1 MPYMRAPGPFRRGLI
16 VARLYYTQAQGC
28 TLKESTMVLVLKN
41 EQMEGLLPMSEEI
54 DAIEQAF
61 QELGE
66 GKAMNSPR
74 ARLRTPWKEEGG
86 QYYFNNI
93 MGLVPGM
100 KSMALRIDSSFSREI
115 EVAGSKRRVYPGD
128 YIGLVMLFDM
138 DTCEILA
145 LMDDHFISTL
155 RVGATSAVA
164 SKYLARRDAKLMGLL
179 GSGEQARTQ
188 LTAHAVVRP
197 LTRVKVYSPNR
208 ENRRRF
214 AQEMSEK
221 TGIEVVPVDSA
232 AEAVRGSDI
241 VSAATNTVDPVVQG
255 RWLEEGMHVTSLVG
269 GDGFLPRKELD
280 DEAIMKASL
289 IVVGYK
295 PQIFLDK
302 QAEFHDR
309 LARGLVKPEDLH
321 ELGDLLTGR
330 CRGREDDREITF
342 FKNNTG
348 MGIQFAATARKMY
361 EKAKEKGIGTELPLD
376 LFMTKRGDK
385 LYSP

>member
-1 MPYMRAPGPFRRGLI
+1 
-16 VARLYYTQAQGC
+16 
-28 TLKESTMVLVLKN
+28 MVLVLKN
-41 EQMEGLLPMSEEI
+41 EQMENLLPMPEEVA
-54 DAIEQAF
+54 AIEQAF
-61 QELGE
+61 RELGE
-66 GKAMNSPR
+66 GKAMIAPR

-100 KSMALRIDSSFSREI
+100 KSMALRIDSSFSKEI
-115 EVAGSKRRVYPGD
+115 QVAGAKRRVYPGD
-128 YIGLVMLFDM
+128 FIGLVLLFDM

-145 LMDDHFISTL
+145 MMDDHHISTM

-164 SKYLARRDAKLMGLL
+164 SKYLARQDARIMGLL

-188 LTAHAVVRP
+188 VTAHLAVRP
-197 LTRVKVYSPNR
+197 LRKIKVYSPTR
-208 ENRRRF
+208 ENRERF
-214 AQEMSEK
+214 ASELSAQ
-221 TGIEVVPVDSA
+221 TGIEIVPVASA
-232 AEAVRGSDI
+232 EEAIRGSDI
-241 VSAATNTVDPVVQG
+241 VTAATNTVDPVIQG
-255 RWLEEGMHVTSLVG
+255 KWVERGMHLNSIVG

-280 DEAIMKASL
+280 DEAIMKSDL
-289 IVVGYK
+289 IVVGSK
-295 PQIFLDK
+295 QQILIDR

-309 LARGLVKPEDLH
+309 LERGVVKSEDLH
-321 ELGDLLTGR
+321 ELGDLLTGK
-330 CRGREDDREITF
+330 CRGRKEPGEITF

-361 EKAKEKGIGTELPLD
+361 EKAREKGIGTELPLD

>member
-1 MPYMRAPGPFRRGLI
+1 MA
-16 VARLYYTQAQGC
+16 
-28 TLKESTMVLVLKN
+28 
-41 EQMEGLLPMSEEI
+41 EEI

-61 QELGE
+61 RELGQ
-66 GKAMNSPR
+66 GKAMNAPR

-100 KSMALRIDSSFSREI
+100 KSMALRIDSSFSKEI
-115 EVAGSKRRVYPGD
+115 QVAGSKRRVYPGD
-128 YIGLVMLFDM
+128 FIGLVMLFDM

-145 LMDDHFISTL
+145 LMDDHYISTM

-164 SKYLARRDAKLMGLL
+164 SKYLARNNANVLGLL
-179 GSGEQARTQ
+179 GSGEQAKTQ
-188 LTAHAVVRP
+188 VTAHACVRR
-197 LTRVKVYSPNR
+197 LTKVQVYSPTKANR
-208 ENRRRF
+208 EKF
-214 AQEMSEK
+214 AKEMSEQ
-221 TGIEVVPVDSA
+221 TGIEIVPVNSA
-232 AEAVRGSDI
+232 EEAVRGSDI
-241 VSAATNTVDPVVQG
+241 VSAATNTVEPVIQG
-255 RWLEEGMHVTSLVG
+255 KWLEAGMHVTSLVG

-280 DEAIMKASL
+280 DEAIRRANL

-309 LARGLVKPEDLH
+309 LEKGIVKTEDLH
-321 ELGDLLTGR
+321 ELGDLLNGK
-330 CRGREDDREITF
+330 CRGRRDEGEITF

-361 EKAKEKGIGTELPLD
+361 EKAKEKGIGAELPLD

-385 LYSP
+385 LFSP

>member
-1 MPYMRAPGPFRRGLI
+1 
-16 VARLYYTQAQGC
+16 
-28 TLKESTMVLVLKN
+28 MVLVLKN
-41 EQMEGLLPMSEEI
+41 EQMEDLLPMDEEI
-54 DAIEQAF
+54 EAIEQAF
-61 QELGE
+61 VELGQ
-66 GKAMNSPR
+66 GKAMNAPR

-100 KSMALRIDSSFSREI
+100 KSMALRIDSSFSKQI
-115 EVAGSKRRVYPGD
+115 EVGGSKRRVYPGD

-145 LMDDHFISTL
+145 LMDDHYISTM

-164 SKYLARRDAKLMGLL
+164 SKYLARKDAQVMGLL
-179 GSGEQARTQ
+179 GAGEQAKTQ
-188 LTAHAVVRP
+188 LTAHAVVRK
-197 LTRVKVYSPNR
+197 LVKVKVYSPTKENR
-208 ENRRRF
+208 ERF
-214 AQEMSEK
+214 AKQMSEE
-221 TGIEVVPVDSA
+221 TGIEVAPVASA
-232 AEAVRGSDI
+232 EEAIRGSDI
-241 VSAATNTVDPVVQG
+241 VTAATNTVDPVIQG
-255 RWLEEGMHVTSLVG
+255 NWVEEGMHLNSIVG

-280 DEAIMKASL
+280 DEAVLKADL

-295 PQIFLDK
+295 PQIFLDR

-309 LARGLVKPEDLH
+309 LERGLVRADDLH
-321 ELGDLLTGR
+321 ELGELLNGK
-330 CRGREDDREITF
+330 CRGRRDPKEITF

>member
-1 MPYMRAPGPFRRGLI
+1 
-16 VARLYYTQAQGC
+16 
-28 TLKESTMVLVLKN
+28 MVLVLKN
-41 EQMEGLLPMSEEI
+41 DQMENLLPMSEEI

-61 QELGE
+61 RELGE
-66 GKAMNSPR
+66 GKAMNAPR

-93 MGLVPGM
+93 MGLVPGV
-100 KSMALRIDSSFSREI
+100 KSMALRIDSSFSKEVL
-115 EVAGSKRRVYPGD
+115 VAGSKRRVYPGD
-128 YIGLVMLFDM
+128 FIGLVMLFDM

-145 LMDDHFISTL
+145 LMDDHHISTM

-164 SKYLARRDAKLMGLL
+164 SKYLARKDATVMGLL
-179 GSGEQARTQ
+179 GSGEQAQTQ
-188 LTAHAVVRP
+188 LTAHAVGRS
-197 LTRVKVYSPNR
+197 LTRVKVYSPTKENR
-208 ENRRRF
+208 ERF
-214 AQEMSEK
+214 SREMSAE
-221 TGIEVVPVDSA
+221 TGIEVVSVPSA
-232 AEAVRGSDI
+232 DEAVRGSDI
-241 VSAATNTVDPVVQG
+241 VSAATNTVDPVVEG
-255 RWLEEGMHVTSLVG
+255 RWLEAGTHLTSLVG

-280 DEAIMKASL
+280 DEAIRKADL

-295 PQIFLDK
+295 PQIFIDK

-309 LARGLVKPEDLH
+309 IARGIVKPEDLH
-321 ELGDLLTGR
+321 ELGDLVNGK
-330 CRGREDDREITF
+330 CRGREIDKEMTF

-361 EKAKEKGIGTELPLD
+361 DKAREKGVGTELPLD

>member
-1 MPYMRAPGPFRRGLI
+1 
-16 VARLYYTQAQGC
+16 
-28 TLKESTMVLVLKN
+28 MVMVLKN
-41 EQMEGLLPMSEEI
+41 EDMEGLLPMAEEV

-61 QELGE
+61 RELGE
-66 GKAMNSPR
+66 GKAMIAPR

-100 KSMALRIDSSFSREI
+100 KSMALRIDSSFSTEV
-115 EVAGSKRRVYPGD
+115 EVAGSKRRIYPGD

-145 LMDDHFISTL
+145 IMDDHCISAM

-164 SKYLARRDAKLMGLL
+164 SKYLARKDATVMGLL
-179 GSGEQARTQ
+179 GAGEQAKAQ
-188 LTAHAVVRP
+188 VTAHLAVRP
-197 LTRVKVYSPNR
+197 LTKVKVFSPTKANR
-208 ENRRRF
+208 ERF
-214 AQEMSEK
+214 AREVSAE
-221 TGIEVVPVDSA
+221 TGIEIIPVSA
-232 AEAVRGSDI
+232 AEEAIRGSDI
-241 VSAATNTVDPVVQG
+241 VSAATNTVDPVIHG
-255 RWLEEGMHVTSLVG
+255 RWVESGMHLNSIVG
-269 GDGFLPRKELD
+269 GDGYLPRKELD
-280 DEAIMKASL
+280 DEAVTRANL
-289 IVVGYK
+289 IVVGSK
-295 PQIFLDK
+295 QQIFLDK

-309 LARGLVKPEDLH
+309 LERGLVKAEDLH

-330 CRGREDDREITF
+330 CRSRKEDEEITF

-361 EKAKEKGIGTELPLD
+361 EKAKAKGVGAELPLE

-385 LYSP
+385 AYSP

>member
-1 MPYMRAPGPFRRGLI
+1 
-16 VARLYYTQAQGC
+16 
-28 TLKESTMVLVLKN
+28 MVLVLKN
-41 EQMEGLLPMSEEI
+41 EQMENLLPMSEEI

-61 QELGE
+61 RELGE
-66 GKAMNSPR
+66 GKAMNAPR

-93 MGLVPGM
+93 MGLVPGI
-100 KSMALRIDSSFSREI
+100 KSMALRIDSSFSREVQ
-115 EVAGSKRRVYPGD
+115 VAGAKRRVYPGD
-128 YIGLVMLFDM
+128 FIGLVMLFDM

-145 LMDDHFISTL
+145 IMDDHHISTM
-155 RVGATSAVA
+155 RVGATAGVA
-164 SKYLARRDAKLMGLL
+164 AKYLARKDSKVMGLL

-188 LTAHAVVRP
+188 LTAHLAVRP
-197 LTRVKVYSPNR
+197 LKKVKVYSPTKENR
-208 ENRRRF
+208 ERF
-214 AQEMSEK
+214 AREMSAQTEV
-221 TGIEVVPVDSA
+221 EVVPVASA
-232 AEAVRGSDI
+232 EEAVRGSDI
-241 VSAATNTVDPVVQG
+241 VNAATNTVDPVVQG

-280 DEAIMKASL
+280 DEAVKKAGL

-309 LARGLVKPEDLH
+309 LERGLVKAEDLH
-321 ELGDLLTGR
+321 ELGELLSGK
-330 CRGREDDREITF
+330 CRGRKDDQEITL

-361 EKAKEKGIGTELPLD
+361 EKAKEKGIGAELPLD
-376 LFMTKRGDK
+376 LFMTKRRDK
-385 LYSP
+385 AYSP